1 MSISKQ
7 DVEHVLVVPTELFHE
22 IGYFQG
28 FCTDPEPY
36 LTTLLDPI
44 HTSYRPR
51 DEVEEDP
58 SFKQLIPYCIFSHQG
73 QIFSYRRGKS
83 SGEGRLHAKRS
94 IGIGGHISS
103 EDHSENGSPYQE
115 GMKREISEE
124 VHLNVGYSVKCIGMI
139 NDDSNEVGKV
149 HLGIVHLFEL
159 EEAKVS
165 PREESIQETEFTSP
179 VELMK
184 DWESFET
191 WSQIC
196 LEHLFK

>member
-7 DVEHVLVVPTELFHE
+7 EVEHVLVVPTELFHE
-22 IGYFQG
+22 IGHFQG

-36 LTTLLDPI
+36 LKSLLDPI
-44 HTSYRPR
+44 NTSYRPR

-73 QIFSYRRGKS
+73 KIFSYQRGKS

-103 EDHSENGSPYQE
+103 EDNSENGSPYID

-124 VHLNVGYSVKCIGMI
+124 VHLDSAYSVKCIGMI
-139 NDDSNEVGKV
+139 NDDENEVGKV
-149 HLGIVHLFEL
+149 HLGIVHIFEL
-159 EEAKVS
+159 EEAKVL
-165 PREESIQETEFTSP
+165 PREESIQNTGFALPE
-179 VELMK
+179 ELMS
-184 DWESFET
+184 DRESFET